1 MARCQ
6 ARLGK
11 MMGAKAVV
19 SHITVAA
26 YFTVCDG
33 INEPC
38 LNSKSLLFLPP
49 VRFSAPRGAVLFR
62 RLVLGVA

>member
-1 MARCQ
+1 MERCQ
-6 ARLGK
+6 ARWDR

-19 SHITVAA
+19 SPIAVAA
-26 YFTVCDG
+26 CFTVCDG
-33 INEPC
+33 IVEPY

-49 VRFSAPRGAVLFR
+49 VRFSAPRGTALFR